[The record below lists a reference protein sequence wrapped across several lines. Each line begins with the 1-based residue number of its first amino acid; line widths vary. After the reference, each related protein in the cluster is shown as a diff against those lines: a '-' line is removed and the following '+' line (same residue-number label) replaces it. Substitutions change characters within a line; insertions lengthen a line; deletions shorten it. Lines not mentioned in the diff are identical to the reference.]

1 MVINTYLKFNKT
13 YIILKFLH
21 EPNGITENLSL
32 LITKNVQIL
41 QKTEH
46 EKRWGKK
53 ENEKASQQSCITYTN
68 NTQFWSKNIY
78 TKRLNLKLEFTIR
91 FQGCK

>member
-1 MVINTYLKFNKT
+1 MVAGMILHRKILVINTYLKFNKT

-46 EKRWGKK
+46 EKRWKK
-53 ENEKASQQSCITYTN
+53 REWKIKSTKLRYLHKQYT
-68 NTQFWSKNIY
+68 I
-78 TKRLNLKLEFTIR
+78 LV
-91 FQGCK
+91 